1 MLRALQVPKM
11 AENKQ
16 EPRQL
21 KKPGH
26 EDRQTERQR
35 DRQRGSERGA
45 GRGDGEKVRRREDKL
60 AVVKW
65 RMGALWETSEVEGGG
80 GGRKNG
86 GFKGAL
92 R

>member
-1 MLRALQVPKM
+1 M

-26 EDRQTERQR
+26 KDGWTDTQT
-35 DRQRGSERGA
+35 GSER
-45 GRGDGEKVRRREDKL
+45 RVSEVHSEKVRQKQDKL

-65 RMGALWETSEVEGGG
+65 RIGAVCETSEVEGK
-80 GGRKNG
+80 GR
-86 GFKGAL
+86 